1 MNKNIIIIEDDDIL
15 QKLLSF
21 HISNF
26 FDKDCNISLLKKE
39 QIDQILNQ
47 NKIDLLLVNYLDVF
61 NNLKFLREFEQKK
74 TKNIIIIFN
83 DLNNRHENKNVI
95 NFKFVVKPFTLKSL
109 FSIISEFFSDFS
121 INETIINLT
130 SDLAF
135 KPNKKFIT
143 NEKTKEFLY
152 LTEKETKLLKYFF
165 ENKNTVISKKQL
177 LHNVWDFNEG
187 INTHTLETH
196 VYRLKKKIYKIEN
209 QINFSFL
216 NKGGGYVMK
225 YK

>member
-21 HISNF
+21 HIMNF
-26 FDKDCNISLLKKE
+26 FEKDCNFSLLKKE

-61 NNLKFLREFEQKK
+61 DNLKFLREVEQKK

-83 DLNNRHENKNVI
+83 NLDNRHENKNVI

-109 FSIISEFFSDFS
+109 FSIISEFFSDFA
-121 INETIINLT
+121 IKEIMINLT
-130 SDLAF
+130 PDVVF
-135 KPNKKFIT
+135 KPNKKFVT
-143 NEKTKEFLY
+143 NEKTKEFIY

-216 NKGGGYVMK
+216 NKGGGYVLK

>member
-21 HISNF
+21 QILNF
-26 FDKDCNISLLKKE
+26 FDNNCNITLFKKK

-47 NKIDLLLVNYLDVF
+47 NKIDLLLVNYLDVY
-61 NNLKFLREFEQKK
+61 NNLKFLREVEQKK

-83 DLNNRHENKNVI
+83 NLDNRHENKNLI
-95 NFKFVVKPFTLKSL
+95 NFKFVVKPFTLKNL
-109 FSIISEFFSDFS
+109 FSIISEFFSDFALK
-121 INETIINLT
+121 ETIINLT
-130 SDLAF
+130 PDLIF

-143 NEKTKEFLY
+143 NEKTKDFIY
-152 LTEKETKLLKYFF
+152 LTEKETKLLKCLF
-165 ENKNTVISKKQL
+165 ENKNKVILKKKL

-196 VYRLKKKIYKIEN
+196 IYRLKKKIYKIEN
-209 QINFSFL
+209 EINFSFL
-216 NKGGGYVMK
+216 NKGGGYTME

>member
-1 MNKNIIIIEDDDIL
+1 MSKNIIIIEDDDIL

-143 NEKTKEFLY
+143 NEKTKEFIY

-177 LHNVWDFNEG
+177 LQNVWDFNEG

>member
-1 MNKNIIIIEDDDIL
+1 MSKKIIIIEDDDIL

-26 FDKDCNISLLKKE
+26 FDKDCKISLLKKE

-121 INETIINLT
+121 INENIINLT

-143 NEKTKEFLY
+143 NEKTKEFIY
-152 LTEKETKLLKYFF
+152 LTEKETKLLTYFF

-177 LHNVWDFNEG
+177 LHYIWDFNEG

-196 VYRLKKKIYKIEN
+196 VYRLKKKIYKIED

-216 NKGGGYVMK
+216 NKGGGYMMK

>member
-21 HISNF
+21 QILNF
-26 FDKDCNISLLKKE
+26 FDNNCNITLFKKK

-47 NKIDLLLVNYLDVF
+47 NKIDLLLVNYLDVY
-61 NNLKFLREFEQKK
+61 NNLKFLREVEQKK

-83 DLNNRHENKNVI
+83 NLDNRHENKNLI
-95 NFKFVVKPFTLKSL
+95 NFKFVVKPFTLKNL
-109 FSIISEFFSDFS
+109 FSIISEFFSDFALK
-121 INETIINLT
+121 ETIINLT
-130 SDLAF
+130 PDLIF

-143 NEKTKEFLY
+143 NEKTKDFIY
-152 LTEKETKLLKYFF
+152 LTEKETKLLKFLF
-165 ENKNTVISKKQL
+165 ENKNKVILKKKL

-196 VYRLKKKIYKIEN
+196 IYRLKKKIYKIEN
-209 QINFSFL
+209 EINFSFL
-216 NKGGGYVMK
+216 NKGGGYTME